1 MVCENFSNLKVM
13 TSKTAKSEQIKQL
26 ESKLDE
32 LLTDLTNTEANVTK
46 LDKYSKD
53 LEDAVKKHY
62 CK

>member
-1 MVCENFSNLKVM
+1 MVCENVSNLKIM
-13 TSKTAKSEQIKQL
+13 TCKIAKSEQIKQL

-32 LLTDLTNTEANVTK
+32 LLTDLANTEANVTK

-53 LEDAVKKHY
+53 LEDAIKKHY

>member
-1 MVCENFSNLKVM
+1 MVCENVSNLKTI
-13 TSKTAKSEQIKQL
+13 TSKIAKSEQIKQL

-53 LEDAVKKHY
+53 LEDAIKKHY

>member
-1 MVCENFSNLKVM
+1 MVCENVSNLKIM
-13 TSKTAKSEQIKQL
+13 TSKIAKSEQIKQL

-32 LLTDLTNTEANVTK
+32 LLTDLANTEANVTK

-53 LEDAVKKHY
+53 LEDAIKKHY

>member
-1 MVCENFSNLKVM
+1 MVCENVSNLKIM
-13 TSKTAKSEQIKQL
+13 TSKIAKSEQIKQL

-53 LEDAVKKHY
+53 LEDAIKKHY

>member
-1 MVCENFSNLKVM
+1 M
-13 TSKTAKSEQIKQL
+13 TSKIAKSEQIKQL

-53 LEDAVKKHY
+53 LEDAIKKHY